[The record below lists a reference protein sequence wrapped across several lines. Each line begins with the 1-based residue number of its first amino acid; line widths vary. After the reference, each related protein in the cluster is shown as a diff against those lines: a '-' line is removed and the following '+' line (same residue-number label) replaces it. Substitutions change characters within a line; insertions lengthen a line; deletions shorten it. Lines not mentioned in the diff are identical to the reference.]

1 MKRNHFLSLAV
12 AALLILGLA
21 SCEKDEGKLP
31 AIEFKTGS
39 GYTSADVTTATNEA
53 LLVGIHAEKT
63 EDKDVLK
70 TFNVSVS
77 YDGGTDST
85 LLNRTLTSAEE
96 DVFESDITLNTGSE
110 TGTQEYTFTVTN
122 RDGLVNQV
130 SLTVTVE

>member
-12 AALLILGLA
+12 AALFMLGLA

-31 AIEFKTGS
+31 AIEFKTGA
-39 GYTSADVTTATNEA
+39 GYTSADVTAATNEA

-77 YDGGTDST
+77 LDGGADST

>member
-1 MKRNHFLSLAV
+1 MKINHFLSIAMAFLFMA
-12 AALLILGLA
+12 GLA

-39 GYTSADVTTATNEA
+39 TYTSTDVTAGVNET
-53 LLVGIHAEKT
+53 LTVGIHAEKT

-77 YDGGTDST
+77 VDGATAET

-96 DVFESDITLNTGSE
+96 DVFETDLPINTGTE
-110 TGTQEYTFTVTN
+110 TGTQVYTFTVTN
-122 RDGLVNQV
+122 RDGLIDQV